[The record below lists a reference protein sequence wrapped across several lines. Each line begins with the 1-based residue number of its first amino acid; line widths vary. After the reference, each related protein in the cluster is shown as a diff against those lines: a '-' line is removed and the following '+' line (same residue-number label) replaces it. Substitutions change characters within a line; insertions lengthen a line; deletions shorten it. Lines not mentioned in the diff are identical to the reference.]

1 MEILEHFY
9 PVNRIQNGT
18 ATMKNSMKFLQ
29 KLKNKTAICNSNIN
43 SGYKK
48 LNWIFKRYQ
57 HSHVHCNSTENI

>member
-9 PVNRIQNGT
+9 PVNRLQNGT

-48 LNWIFKRYQ
+48 LNWIFKRY
-57 HSHVHCNSTENI
+57 